1 MSQIIVLLPDAL
13 AGALDAAVR
22 ELSRSRADLV
32 REAIERFLED
42 IDDLSVALERL
53 RDPTDPV
60 LDWDD
65 VRRAVVGLDAR

>member
-1 MSQIIVLLPDAL
+1 MSQITVLLPDAL

-53 RDPTDPV
+53 RDPSDPV
-60 LDWDD
+60 LGWDD
-65 VRRAVVGLDAR
+65 VRRDVVGLDAG